1 MGIIQVETSQ
11 GTVSVEIAGET
22 PTQEEK
28 TAIEK
33 YFSSQVPITET
44 QETTIEPRIEEI
56 GEYSANN
63 LLDDQFYQPI
73 KEYMKLRFNVDEFD
87 TSREDIVNK
96 YLNNM
101 RGFIGAGNSVR
112 AVNEISFLN
121 QFDEDNEEDAQ
132 KLSKIGEA
140 YTIYEGMEGLFGDTT
155 AGEKLGILGDFIRET
170 VLDPTNL
177 IGFGLG
183 KVATAGGTKIAVRI
197 AQKKAMDK
205 FKSELAKGATK
216 KKAQEAADVVWSES
230 MISAGKDI
238 SQVTVK
244 NRVRKNLARGFRGLA
259 TKDAAKEIGV
269 NVAVETVASV
279 GSAIAY
285 ENALVRTTDKN
296 ADYVYASGMAA
307 LGSIVVG
314 GIQGGLATY
323 LSRVGAKPRTK
334 AGEKFEQTNKL
345 LGTEDLALPDVDVVK
360 PEKLEGIR
368 KVSLSL
374 RDYLKKV
381 PESDWKSSVGD
392 GKDLSDYGDTFIKE
406 MLLGNDEKGL
416 IGLFQVMD
424 ESGYQWI
431 RRSPDDRISKFTKDV
446 IKTADPQDVK
456 AFLKDFE
463 DATGINIYTSKET
476 GDVTKLSEMT
486 VDQFADVFAR
496 WASRTGQSQNA
507 LAQGAIKLSPKNI
520 PKDFTKGDY
529 VKALYD
535 TGLAKAHSDGG
546 KNFFQDRL
554 GFSPSEIGL
563 GVEGITETQN
573 RLIRL
578 LVSAPSTTYL
588 NLVGWASAT
597 AINSATDIGMGLLFA
612 GQGLAQRLVNSSN
625 SKESLRI
632 AGAYFRSNAQ
642 RIRNLLDP
650 NMTYDAFRSISQKNP
665 EQLAELVKVLP
676 GGVEDVDK
684 LIRMSGFN
692 PNQTVFGAGSERFVE
707 FAQQMSAVK
716 LQDVFTK
723 SQEFVY
729 QLDKN
734 LRIGF
739 GKSWSEFYLD
749 PNASKL
755 MNSREYKTA
764 VARASYESQRAIF
777 SKSFKD
783 KTVIGEIAGV
793 VENARNIPGLGL
805 LVPFG
810 RFFNNTIA
818 FSSDMTGVSAM
829 SKLISKTGLKEDTQE
844 RGLRELFLRGSIG
857 LATIYTLAQNEKH
870 NREAGLAWH
879 QRFDDETGA
888 VIDERFNFPM
898 SHFKA
903 AGRLFSYLLDDS
915 SPPPEEVADI
925 LDTIGPG
932 QLTRQLEQSVTGVGQ
947 ATQAF
952 IAGEKSFLEA
962 MSVSF
967 GKIAAQAGSAATRFI
982 DPVNSFAGLVR
993 GSEFQVPNR
1002 KIGSEN
1008 INNSLR
1014 YIDQIIGM
1022 VAGDI
1027 APERFDSAMG
1037 DIRSDAS
1044 KNLGIREVEFT
1055 DTAKLLN
1062 MIGMPN
1068 YLANE
1073 RTKNA
1078 IAGNRFNQVFHD
1090 VVENLASEELK
1101 SKYFRDTPPAF
1112 FTENRNVTM
1121 QDYRKVRV
1129 KSILKEA
1136 KEITRFLM
1144 DTGAENIEDIKF
1156 RKMLAMEKKYSM
1168 KTIDKVMDD
1177 MKDKLGDIKFEDLN
1191 FNQLLI
1197 LDSRLEYEKFINKIY
1212 N

>member
-44 QETTIEPRIEEI
+44 QETTIEPQIEEI
-56 GEYSANN
+56 GEYSAND

-170 VLDPTNL
+170 VIDPTNL

-238 SQVTVK
+238 SKVTVE

-259 TKDAAKEIGV
+259 TGQAGREIGV
-269 NVAVETVASV
+269 NIGVETLASV
-279 GSAIAY
+279 GAAIAY
-285 ENALVRTTDKN
+285 ENALIRTTDKN
-296 ADYVYASGMAA
+296 ANYAYASFMAA

-314 GIQGGLATY
+314 GIQGGLAAY
-323 LSRVGAKPRTK
+323 LSRVGAKPKTK

-345 LGTEDLALPDVDVVK
+345 LGTEDLALPDADVGI
-360 PEKLEGIR
+360 PKLEGIR

-374 RDYLKKV
+374 RDYIKKV
-381 PESDWKSSVGD
+381 PESDWKSSVKE

-424 ESGYQWI
+424 ESGFQWV
-431 RRSPDDRISKFTKDV
+431 RRSPHDTLSKFIKDT
-446 IKTADPQDVK
+446 IKTSDPQDVK
-456 AFLKDFE
+456 SFLKDFE
-463 DATGINIYTSKET
+463 SITGINVFTSKET
-476 GDVTKLSEMT
+476 GDVIKLSEMT
-486 VDQFADVFAR
+486 VDQFSDVFAR
-496 WASRTGQSQNA
+496 WASGSGQRMNA
-507 LAQGAIKLSPKNI
+507 LSQGAIKLSPENI
-520 PKDFTKGDY
+520 PKDFTNGDY

-650 NMTYDAFRSISQKNP
+650 NMTYDAFRSIAQKNP

-888 VIDERFNFPM
+888 VIDERFNFPL

-903 AGRLFSYLLDDS
+903 AGRLYSYLLDDS

-1014 YIDQIIGM
+1014 YMDQIIGM
-1022 VAGDI
+1022 VAGDL

-1197 LDSRLEYEKFINKIY
+1197 LDSRLEYEKFIDKIY

>member
-11 GTVSVEIAGET
+11 GIVSVEIAGDT
-22 PTQEEK
+22 PTQQEK
-28 TAIEK
+28 SAIEK
-33 YFSSQVPITET
+33 HFSSPTPIAET

-56 GEYSANN
+56 GEYSAND

-112 AVNEISFLN
+112 AINEISFLN
-121 QFDEDNEEDAQ
+121 QFDEDNEKDAQ
-132 KLSKIGEA
+132 KLSKVGEA
-140 YTIYEGMEGLFGDTT
+140 YTIYEGMEGLFGETT
-155 AGEKLGILGDFIRET
+155 ASEKMGILGDFLRE
-170 VLDPTNL
+170 VAFDPTNL

-183 KVATAGGTKIAVRI
+183 KVATAGGTKLAVRV
-197 AQKKAMDK
+197 AQRKAMDK

-216 KKAQEAADVVWSES
+216 KKAQEAADVVWSQS
-230 MISAGKDI
+230 MISSGKEI
-238 SQVTVK
+238 SEVTVK
-244 NRVRKNLARGFRGLA
+244 NRVRKNLSRGFRGLA
-259 TKDAAKEIGV
+259 TGQAGKEIGV

-279 GSAIAY
+279 GAAIAY

-296 ADYVYASGMAA
+296 ANYAYAGGMAA

-314 GIQGGLATY
+314 GIQGGLAAY

-345 LGTEDLALPDVDVVK
+345 LGTEDLALPDADVGI
-360 PEKLEGIR
+360 PKLEGIR
-368 KVSLSL
+368 KISLSL
-374 RDYLKKV
+374 RDYIKKV
-381 PESDWKSSVGD
+381 PESDWKSSVGK

-424 ESGYQWI
+424 ESGFQWV
-431 RRSPDDRISKFTKDV
+431 RRSPDDTISRLIKDS
-446 IKTADPQDVK
+446 IKTSDPQDIK

-463 DATGINIYTSKET
+463 GATGITVFTSKET
-476 GDVTKLSEMT
+476 GDVIKLSEMT
-486 VDQFADVFAR
+486 VDQFSDVFAR
-496 WASRTGQSQNA
+496 WASGAGQKMNA
-507 LAQGAIKLSPKNI
+507 LSQGAMKLDPKHI

-563 GVEGITETQN
+563 NVEGITETQN

-578 LVSAPSTTYL
+578 LVSAPSTTFL
-588 NLVGWASAT
+588 NLVGWSSAT

-632 AGAYFRSNAQ
+632 AGAYFRANAQ
-642 RIRNLLDP
+642 RIRNLIDP

-676 GGVEDVDK
+676 GGIEDVDK
-684 LIRMSGFN
+684 LIRLSGFK

-749 PNASKL
+749 PNAYKL

-777 SKSFKD
+777 SKSFKS
-783 KTVIGEIAGV
+783 KTVIGEVAGV

-888 VIDERFNFPM
+888 VIDERFNFPL

-903 AGRLFSYLLDDS
+903 SGRLYSYLLDDS

-952 IAGEKSFLEA
+952 IAGDKTFLEA

-967 GKIAAQAGSAATRFI
+967 GKIAAQAGSASTRFI

-1002 KIGSEN
+1002 KVGAEN

-1014 YIDQIIGM
+1014 YMDQIIGM
-1022 VAGDI
+1022 VAGDV

-1037 DIRSDAS
+1037 DIKSDAS

-1055 DTAKLLN
+1055 DTAKMLN

-1090 VVENLASEELK
+1090 VIENLASQELK

-1144 DTGAENIEDIKF
+1144 DTGSENIEDIKF

-1168 KTIDKVMDD
+1168 KTIDKAMDD
-1177 MKDKLGDIKFEDLN
+1177 MKEKLGDIKFEDLN
-1191 FNQLLI
+1191 FNQLLF
-1197 LDSRLEYEKFINKIY
+1197 LDSKLEYDKFINKVY